1 MPYDVFQ
8 SIQSSER
15 FHRFTFGVSR
25 MPLWARGILAIP
37 MIPGILLVALSIVFF
52 LVSIL
57 ALFILTV
64 PIYFILRWMTGVK
77 VTQAEVRS
85 SGARRVEATVRDV

>member
-1 MPYDVFQ
+1 MPLDIFQ
-8 SIQSSER
+8 TIHSSER
-15 FHRFTFGVSR
+15 FHRFTFGVSK
-25 MPLWARGILAIP
+25 MPLWARAVLAIP
-37 MIPGILLVALSIVFF
+37 MVPGIILVALSILLL

-64 PIYFILRWMTGVK
+64 PVYLLLKQLTGVK

-85 SGARRVEATVRDV
+85 AGVRRVEATVRDV